1 MLFWPSQINT
11 RDMNI
16 GKHLL
21 WCHYLDWS
29 LRTPTDRSGPSIHTE
44 LWLINTQ
51 NERMEVTVETGCSV
65 WSWSDLEYL
74 SGALSHRSLP
84 RHPNERQNVTAAE
97 RMAKHKKLQIYSH
110 LVCIRS
116 SSFCLQRHQ
125 FLREGLRER
134 DNSFCLFGKLRP
146 FVEQFVFKQ
155 MNSDIH
161 S

>member
-16 GKHLL
+16 GQHLP

-29 LRTPTDRSGPSIHTE
+29 LRTPTDRSGSSIHTE
-44 LWLINTQ
+44 LWLNKYW
-51 NERMEVTVETGCSV
+51 MEVTVETGCSV

-74 SGALSHRSLP
+74 SGVLSHRSLP
-84 RHPNERQNVTAAE
+84 RHSNERQNVTAAK
-97 RMAKHKKLQIYSH
+97 RMAKHKKLLIYSH

-116 SSFCLQRHQ
+116 SSFCLQR
-125 FLREGLRER
+125 LKRLRER

-155 MNSDIH
+155 MNSGIH